1 MATTRE
7 NLKKVDEAIAELRQ
21 ATVPVAH
28 QVFNVV
34 QKSVAEI
41 GSVVQ
46 LMDAN
51 VDRVAK
57 AAVDL
62 GHAQAELTASTVN
75 YNKPAREPRRKAA
88 TKK

>member
-1 MATTRE
+1 MATTRD
-7 NLKKVDEAIAELRQ
+7 NLKKVDAAIEELHQ

-51 VDRVAK
+51 VDRIGK

-62 GHAQAELTASTVN
+62 GHAQAELTASTVT
-75 YNKPAREPRRKAA
+75 YRKSAPAARRSQ
-88 TKK
+88 KKK